1 MRGAQNGGSD
11 KVTFEFS
18 LAAVAPLGFK
28 LGRRASEHV
37 VWNITFLTFSQ
48 NGVRGAH
55 VNQKQLLSLSSVFK
69 ECGLVVSCW
78 H

>member
-1 MRGAQNGGSD
+1 MGAPTRCHFD
-11 KVTFEFS
+11 S
-18 LAAVAPLGFK
+18 LWLQWHRLVLK

>member
-1 MRGAQNGGSD
+1 MVLRDLGSFVVD
-11 KVTFEFS
+11 RCLV
-18 LAAVAPLGFK
+18 LK

-37 VWNITFLTFSQ
+37 VWNIIFRTFSQ

-69 ECGLVVSCW
+69 ERGLVVSWW